1 MLENN
6 RNTNFVKTTLPIFS
20 SVFLVFLT
28 IGMALGVIPS
38 FVQHQLGFNSFI
50 VGLAIGIQSLFSL
63 LSRPFV
69 GKLID
74 TKGAKRSYFIGIVII
89 MITGLIYFSA
99 AKFYETPILSL
110 SLLLFARIIHG
121 ISESLLLTGSLAWG
135 IGLTGSDKSGKVM
148 SWNGIAIYGGIAV
161 GAPLSLYLTNQFG
174 INISYIFLSIILL
187 SLIGWLSTIRLSSV
201 AVNNSTER
209 IPFYKVLNLIFKE
222 GSGLALSSIAYGCI
236 ISFITLF
243 FLFRNWNNAPL
254 AFGCFGLFYVLTR
267 IFGGYLP
274 DKYGGFIVAVISMI
288 IEIVGQVLIAF
299 SFSETMAIVGCAL
312 TGIGTSLIFPALG
325 ILAIQ
330 KVQPQMRG
338 TALGAYSAFFDLSL
352 SIAGPIAGLIAGW
365 YNFQAVFL
373 FGGISALL
381 AVLIML
387 FKNKSSTYVN

>member
-6 RNTNFVKTTLPIFS
+6 RNTNFVKTTLPVFF

-38 FVQHQLGFNSFI
+38 FVQRQLGFNSFI
-50 VGLAIGIQSLFSL
+50 VGLVIGLQSIFSL

-74 TKGAKRSYFIGIVII
+74 TKGAKYSYFIGIVII
-89 MITGLIYFSA
+89 MVTGLIYFSA
-99 AKFYETPILSL
+99 AKFYEVPILSL
-110 SLLLFARIIHG
+110 SLLLLARITHG

-135 IGLTGSDKSGKVM
+135 IGLAGSDKSGKVM

-161 GAPLSLYLTNQFG
+161 GAPLSIYLTNQFG
-174 INISYIFLSIILL
+174 ISISYVFLSIVLL
-187 SLIGWLSTIRLSSV
+187 PLIGWLLTIKLPSV

-222 GSGLALSSIAYGCI
+222 GSALALSSIAYGCI

-243 FLFRNWNNAPL
+243 FLFRNWDNAPL

-267 IFGGYLP
+267 VFGGNLP

-288 IEIVGQVLIAF
+288 IEIAGQLLIAF

-325 ILAIQ
+325 VLAI
-330 KVQPQMRG
+330 KRVAPQMRG
-338 TALGAYSAFFDLSL
+338 TALGAYSAFFDISL
-352 SIAGPIAGLIAGW
+352 GIAGPVAGIIVGW
-365 YNFQAVFL
+365 SNYQAIYL
-373 FGGISALL
+373 FGGISCLL
-381 AVLIML
+381 AVLVLL
-387 FKNKSSTYVN
+387 FHQKSYRNI